1 MSGFPLRS
9 AWKTPRVWLPGSRLT
24 PCRGGSVGDLS
35 RVRRQR
41 GGVCGVS
48 LLASLLTA
56 TRNFLNSRARFR
68 NVNTF
73 SVHHSLA
80 SSDRFLNRLACNSD
94 QDILYMA
101 PLRTGLLA
109 VS

>member
-9 AWKTPRVWLPGSRLT
+9 AWKTPESLAPRLASHAVSG
-24 PCRGGSVGDLS
+24 CSVGDLG

-48 LLASLLTA
+48 LLASSLTA
-56 TRNFLNSRARFR
+56 TRNFLNSRASFR
-68 NVNTF
+68 NINTF

-80 SSDRFLNRLACNSD
+80 GSDLVP
-94 QDILYMA
+94 QQVGM
-101 PLRTGLLA
+101 
-109 VS
+109 